1 MTSFH
6 SAFVLIGFN
15 LGLIWLMMAAP
26 LGTRTIAV
34 RRQTDRRPEELWDM
48 TRPAGGLADWHPAV
62 SSVRPIDGRPDRLEL
77 CYRDPDRSGR
87 PIVRMLAIDRT
98 GVTADGEFSCE
109 LRIVADSALDA
120 GFWSGYREVRRIGPA
135 AEGAI
140 IAIEQT
146 DSYRGLG
153 FLFYRYLLLHR
164 EMAALERHLGGGRA
178 KANGWLEHP
187 LCQAGLATLSTLM
200 LWPFFGLDGNGL
212 MISVFLTL
220 VIVFHE
226 LGHMVA
232 FRAFGHLNTRMIFVP
247 LLGGIAIGG
256 RPYASRFEVATCAL
270 MGAGV
275 SAFAVPILIAAHRTA
290 ADGLLA
296 SQVAGPLLLFL
307 LILSAFNLLNLLPM
321 HRFDGG
327 QVLRQLFAG
336 RTMRALATFTVTSA
350 IAWTGWRVGFS
361 PMMVIA
367 GLCVFTLMSLIRM
380 RSVKPRLELEPMTQQ
395 QRLLTGFGFCA
406 ALAIHAGGVI
416 HACDRLFAPVPF

>member
-1 MTSFH
+1 MTIFQ
-6 SAFVLIGFN
+6 SAFLLLGVN
-15 LGLIWLMMAAP
+15 LGLIWLLMAAP
-26 LGTRTIAV
+26 LGTRTISV
-34 RRQTDRRPEELWDM
+34 RRRLDRRPEELWDM

-62 SSVRPIDGRPDRLEL
+62 ASVRPIEGRPDRLEL

-87 PIVRMLAIDRT
+87 PIIRVLAIDRT

-109 LRIVADSALDA
+109 LRIVADSALDMD
-120 GFWSGYREVRRIGPA
+120 FWSGYREVRRIGPA
-135 AEGAI
+135 REGSTV
-140 IAIEQT
+140 AIEQT

-153 FLFYRYLLLHR
+153 FLLYRYLMLHR
-164 EMAALERHLGGGRA
+164 EMAALERHLGGTKAAGR
-178 KANGWLEHP
+178 GRLEHP
-187 LCQAGLATLSTLM
+187 LSQAALAALSTVM
-200 LWPFFGLDGNGL
+200 LWPFFGFNSNGL

-232 FRAFGHLNTRMIFVP
+232 FRTFGHLNTRMIFVP

-275 SAFAVPILIAAHRTA
+275 SAFAVPILIGAHEAAT
-290 ADGLLA
+290 DGLHAPSMAAPVL
-296 SQVAGPLLLFL
+296 VLL

-336 RTMRALATFTVTSA
+336 RTMQTLATFTVASA
-350 IAWTGWRVGFS
+350 IVWTGWRIGLS
-361 PMMVIA
+361 SQALIA
-367 GLCVFTLMSLIRM
+367 GLSVFALLSLIRT
-380 RSVKPRLELEPMTQQ
+380 RKVKPRLELEAMNQQ
-395 QRLLTGFGFCA
+395 QRLMTGFGLCA
-406 ALAIHAGGVI
+406 ALSIHAGGI
-416 HACDRLFAPVPF
+416 IYACDRLFATAPI